1 MGRRKRFAW
10 WRSLIRTPIPIRIFR
25 TTMIFSEELK
35 MRNAGKFFAMAGV
48 AMILLLS
55 GAGIQAQ
62 DAASAPPPPPAPG
75 HGFGHGPGR
84 DEIRFLGFEAGL
96 GDKTVTGSPFS
107 ASFSTVTTETLA
119 DGNQIKHSSTGT
131 IARDSQGRTRR
142 DLTLPAFGPMAVA
155 GQAAPHVTFVNDP
168 VAGTRYILE
177 ADTKTARQMPPPPD
191 KAEFTKEAHR
201 GGPGADAA
209 ADKETVATSLGTQ
222 TIGGVTAEGTRY
234 TRTIPAGQIGNAKPI
249 VIVTERWYS
258 PDLQMVVMTKRSD
271 PRSGDTTFTMST
283 IARTEPAANLFQVPA
298 DYAVTKA
305 EPRGAFRRGGPGGP
319 PPPEE

>member
-1 MGRRKRFAW
+1 
-10 WRSLIRTPIPIRIFR
+10 
-25 TTMIFSEELK
+25 MIFSEELK

-96 GDKTVTGSPFS
+96 GDKVVTGAPFS
-107 ASFSTVTTETLA
+107 ASFSTETTETLA
-119 DGNQIKHSSTGT
+119 DGNQIKHTSTGT

-142 DLTLPAFGPMAVA
+142 DMTLPAFGPMAVA

-191 KAEFTKEAHR
+191 RAEFTKNGH
-201 GGPGADAA
+201 GGALGAGAA
-209 ADKETVATSLGTQ
+209 ALDKETVTTSLGTQ
-222 TIGGVTAEGTRY
+222 TIGGVAAEGTRY
-234 TRTIPAGQIGNAKPI
+234 TRTIPAGQIGNVKPI

-258 PDLQMVVMTKRSD
+258 AELQMVVMTKRND
-271 PRSGDTTFTMST
+271 PRSGDTVFQMTS
-283 IARTEPAANLFQVPA
+283 IARTEPAATLFQVPA
-298 DYAVTKA
+298 DFTVAQAPAHV
-305 EPRGAFRRGGPGGP
+305 RGAVRMAGP

>member
-1 MGRRKRFAW
+1 M
-10 WRSLIRTPIPIRIFR
+10 RIFR
-25 TTMIFSEELK
+25 TTNDFLEEFK
-35 MRNAGKFFAMAGV
+35 MRKSGKFFAMAGV
-48 AMILLLS
+48 AMILLL
-55 GAGIQAQ
+55 AGTGMRAQ
-62 DAASAPPPPPAPG
+62 DAASAPPPPPPPG
-75 HGFGHGPGR
+75 HGFGHGPGH

-96 GDKTVTGSPFS
+96 GDKTVTGAPFS
-107 ASFSTVTTETLA
+107 ASFSTETTEALA

-142 DLTLPAFGPMAVA
+142 DMTLPAFGPMAVA

-191 KAEFTKEAHR
+191 RSEFTKGAHT
-201 GGPGADAA
+201 GGHGAGAA
-209 ADKETVATSLGTQ
+209 AFDKETVTTSLGTQ

-234 TRTIPAGQIGNAKPI
+234 TRTIPAGQIGNVKPI

-258 PDLQMVVMTKRSD
+258 ADLQMVVMTKRSD
-271 PRSGDTTFTMST
+271 PRSGDTVFQMTS
-283 IARTEPAANLFQVPA
+283 IARTEPAATLFQVPT
-298 DYAVTKA
+298 DYTVSKA
-305 EPRGAFRRGGPGGP
+305 APRGALRGGPGAP

>member
-1 MGRRKRFAW
+1 MRHKA
-10 WRSLIRTPIPIRIFR
+10 
-25 TTMIFSEELK
+25 K
-35 MRNAGKFFAMAGV
+35 MFAMAGV
-48 AMILLLS
+48 AMILLLA
-55 GAGIQAQ
+55 GAGVRAQ
-62 DAASAPPPPPAPG
+62 DAASAPPPPPPPG

-96 GDKTVTGSPFS
+96 GDKTVTGAPFS
-107 ASFSTVTTETLA
+107 ATFSTESTETLG
-119 DGNQIKHSSTGT
+119 DGNQIKHTSTGT

-142 DLTLPAFGPMAVA
+142 DMTLPAFGATAAA

-191 KAEFTKEAHR
+191 KSQFTRKAHNG
-201 GGPGADAA
+201 GGPGAEA
-209 ADKETVATSLGTQ
+209 ADKETVTTSLGTQ

-258 PDLQMVVMTKRSD
+258 ADLQMVVMTKRSD
-271 PRSGDTTFTMST
+271 PRSGDTTFQMTS
-283 IARTEPAANLFQVPA
+283 IARTEPAASLFQVPT
-298 DYAVTKA
+298 DYAVSKA
-305 EPRGAFRRGGPGGP
+305 APRGEFRGGRGAAPA
-319 PPPEE
+319 PEE